1 MGGLTRAVRMID
13 SINLFVGKVAG
24 WLALLMVAV
33 VTADVIMRYLF
44 NISFVF
50 VQELEWHMFGILF
63 LLGAGYT
70 LLIDGHV
77 RVDLFYQRFTRK
89 TQAWINLI
97 GVVFFLIP
105 GCLMVIDTSW
115 NFFHQS
121 MMMGEGSPDPGG
133 IPARYVLKAFIP
145 LGFILLILQG
155 ISMGIKSWFIIKGQ
169 PLEENADG
177 TIKEGQ
183 PS

>member
-1 MGGLTRAVRMID
+1 MID
-13 SINLFVGKVAG
+13 STNLFVGKLAG

-33 VTADVIMRYLF
+33 VTVDVIMRYLF

-50 VQELEWHMFGILF
+50 VQELEWHMFGVLF

-77 RVDLFYQRFTRK
+77 RVDLFYQRFTQK

-105 GCLMVIDTSW
+105 GCLMVLDTSW

-121 MMMGEGSPDPGG
+121 FMMGEGSPDPGG

-155 ISMGIKSWFIIKGQ
+155 VSMGIKSWCIIKGQ
-169 PLEENADG
+169 PIENIAAKGEEGAR
-177 TIKEGQ
+177 
-183 PS
+183 S